1 MKTRYA
7 AILNLV
13 EEENELLPLT
23 KRRPVASLPI
33 ACRYRL
39 IDFPF
44 SSLFNFSS
52 LFIKFFSNDNKNNFA
67 SIFCG

>member
-1 MKTRYA
+1 MKTKYA

-23 KRRPVASLPI
+23 SKRPVASLPI

-44 SSLFNFSS
+44 SGLFNAKVQSAS
-52 LFIKFFSNDNKNNFA
+52 LFIAGS
-67 SIFCG
+67 GR

>member
-13 EEENELLPLT
+13 EEESKLLPLT
-23 KRRPVASLPI
+23 RRRPVASLPI

-44 SSLFNFSS
+44 SSLFNAKVRSAS
-52 LFIKFFSNDNKNNFA
+52 LFISG
-67 SIFCG
+67 SGRSL